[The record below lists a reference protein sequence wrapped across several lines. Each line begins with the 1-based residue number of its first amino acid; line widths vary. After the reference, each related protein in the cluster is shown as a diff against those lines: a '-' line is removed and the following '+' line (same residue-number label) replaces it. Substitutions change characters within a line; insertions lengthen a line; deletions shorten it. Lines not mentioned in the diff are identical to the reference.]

1 MQSDIRFLRTRE
13 PPGPQGCLMEK
24 SLNLLHPLANYRGY
38 SRSTVSVLE
47 RFVVLIIWPHK
58 PESKSQW
65 CQKSRGYLHK
75 REETLRTCPLLTMYY
90 FSTPRELLT
99 KVDIVGES
107 AWNGDDQDLSQIRES
122 LFGLPY
128 SQHQK
133 YTRSCAKLNEVNV
146 KDVENV
152 F

>member
-1 MQSDIRFLRTRE
+1 MQSHISFLRTRE
-13 PPGPQGCLMEK
+13 LPGPQGCLMEK
-24 SLNLLHPLANYRGY
+24 PLNLLHPLANYRGY

-65 CQKSRGYLHK
+65 CQKSSGYLHK
-75 REETLRTCPLLTMYY
+75 REETLRTCPPLTMYY

-99 KVDIVGES
+99 KMDIVGES
-107 AWNGDDQDLSQIRES
+107 AWNGDDQDPSQIPGS

-128 SQHQK
+128 SEHQK
-133 YTRSCAKLNEVNV
+133 YTRSCEKLNEVV

>member
-1 MQSDIRFLRTRE
+1 M
-13 PPGPQGCLMEK
+13 
-24 SLNLLHPLANYRGY
+24 
-38 SRSTVSVLE
+38 
-47 RFVVLIIWPHK
+47 
-58 PESKSQW
+58 
-65 CQKSRGYLHK
+65 
-75 REETLRTCPLLTMYY
+75 
-90 FSTPRELLT
+90 
-99 KVDIVGES
+99 DIVGES

>member
-1 MQSDIRFLRTRE
+1 
-13 PPGPQGCLMEK
+13 
-24 SLNLLHPLANYRGY
+24 
-38 SRSTVSVLE
+38 
-47 RFVVLIIWPHK
+47 
-58 PESKSQW
+58 
-65 CQKSRGYLHK
+65 
-75 REETLRTCPLLTMYY
+75 MYY

-107 AWNGDDQDLSQIRES
+107 AWNGDDQDLSQIRGS

-128 SQHQK
+128 SQRQK

-146 KDVENV
+146 NDVENV